1 MCCRDGVREF
11 FREHIRYGSHGLTP
25 IRAFRRDDH
34 LGPERR
40 AQCHNAYDAL
50 GVNLSPIVPQGDR
63 ALEAAG
69 RFRDPGGG
77 TQVEAVSRRNPESLA
92 VGG

>member
-1 MCCRDGVREF
+1 
-11 FREHIRYGSHGLTP
+11 
-25 IRAFRRDDH
+25 
-34 LGPERR
+34 
-40 AQCHNAYDAL
+40 
-50 GVNLSPIVPQGDR
+50 VPQGDR

-77 TQVEAVSRRNPESLA
+77 TQVEAVPRRNPESLA